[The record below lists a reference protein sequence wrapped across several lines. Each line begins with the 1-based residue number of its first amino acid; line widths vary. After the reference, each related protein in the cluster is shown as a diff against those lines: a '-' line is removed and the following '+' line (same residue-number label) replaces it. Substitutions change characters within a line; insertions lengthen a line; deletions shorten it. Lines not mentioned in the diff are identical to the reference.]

1 LIKKKEKTY
10 YVTFLAGAFRSI
22 RFGLEEAHGKG
33 QALQLNFLLEKGAFY
48 MDENGRY
55 GVDFDKVSGAVEELA
70 NKIMVIQAEGDKE
83 SAKLLFDTY
92 GKKTESL
99 DQTLKKLIDLPTD
112 IFPQFS
118 NLKEINTN

>member
-1 LIKKKEKTY
+1 
-10 YVTFLAGAFRSI
+10 
-22 RFGLEEAHGKG
+22 
-33 QALQLNFLLEKGAFY
+33 